1 MRLLKKITLV
11 CLIAFIGLSVSTCKK
26 GYMDRYGPFYV
37 LNDTTVVMNGDM
49 GSRVDQQFEKLL
61 ENYPNIRLIMME
73 ECPGSRNDEEMFKAA
88 LMLKNNAINT
98 HLLSHG
104 IIESGAVDFFLAGTK
119 RTMDEGGK
127 FGVHAWSD
135 GGSSATD
142 YPEGHEEH
150 QIYIDYYIS
159 VGYSQ
164 PDAEALYYFIINA
177 ASPDNIHYL
186 TEQEIIDYNILTP

>member
-1 MRLLKKITLV
+1 MKNVRLLFFLLAAS
-11 CLIAFIGLSVSTCKK
+11 LIYMGFGSCKK
-26 GYMDRYGPFYV
+26 GYMDRFGPFYV
-37 LNDTTVVMNGDM
+37 LNDSTVVMNGDM

-61 ENYPNIRLIMME
+61 ENYPNIRLILME

-88 LMLKNNAINT
+88 MMVKERGINT

-104 IIESGAVDFFLAGTK
+104 VIESGAVDFFLAGTK
-119 RTMDEGGK
+119 RTMDDGGK
-127 FGVHAWSD
+127 IGVHAWSD
-135 GGSSATD
+135 GNSSATD

-150 QIYIDYYIS
+150 QVYIDYYIS

-164 PDAEALYYFIINA
+164 QDAEALYYFIINA

-186 TEQEIIDYNILTP
+186 TEQEIIDYNILSP